1 MKKTLRDVGLVAS
14 FFRLKED
21 EMDIHLIPPNKLDPL
36 LTNLLLTVRKKR
48 MDVISSQ
55 APCAPSLV
63 VWTRSYDE
71 QNMGT

>member
-36 LTNLLLTVRKKR
+36 LTNFRLTVRKKG
-48 MDVISSQ
+48 
-55 APCAPSLV
+55 
-63 VWTRSYDE
+63 WT
-71 QNMGT
+71 